1 MIDRVLVLLLAGCT
15 LFGVVIFVELTL
27 HGGGTSAALPVA
39 TRPEPAIP
47 PRVQGPRADDLLT
60 TILGRPLLSPTRQ
73 PGARESPDPPTGPGL
88 TDVRLTGI
96 VIEPERNL
104 AIFAAPG
111 AKPTVRS
118 EGETMNEWRLDSIAL
133 REVVLSGPSG
143 TRTLQPKSDAGLARR
158 AAAPPRP
165 AQNSAQAA
173 APIPQPPATATRP
186 GIAPPVAGRPK
197 ARSIPALQSPGTPTS
212 PLRPPGAPRERQ

>member
-1 MIDRVLVLLLAGCT
+1 MIDRVLVLLLAGCA
-15 LFGVVIFVELTL
+15 LFGVVIFVEATL
-27 HGGGTSAALPVA
+27 DGGGTSAGLPVA

-47 PRVQGPRADDLLT
+47 PRVQGPRVDDLLT
-60 TILGRPLLSPTRQ
+60 TILGRPLFSPTRQ
-73 PGARESPDPPTGPGL
+73 PGVRESPDPPTGPGL

-96 VIEPERNL
+96 VIEPERHL
-104 AIFAAPG
+104 AIFTAPG
-111 AKPTVRS
+111 AKPMVRS
-118 EGETMNEWRLDSIAL
+118 EGETMNDWRLDSITL

-143 TRTLQPKSDAGLARR
+143 TRTLQLKSDAGLARR
-158 AAAPPRP
+158 VAAPPRP

-186 GIAPPVAGRPK
+186 GIAPPVVARPK
-197 ARSIPALQSPGTPTS
+197 ARSMPAVQSPGT

>member
-15 LFGVVIFVELTL
+15 LFGVVIFAELTL
-27 HGGGTSAALPVA
+27 NGGGTSAGLPVA

-47 PRVQGPRADDLLT
+47 PRVQGPRVDDLLT
-60 TILGRPLLSPTRQ
+60 TILGRPLFSPTRQ

-96 VIEPERNL
+96 VIEPERHL

-118 EGETMNEWRLDSIAL
+118 EGETMNDWRLDSITL

-158 AAAPPRP
+158 VPTPPRP
-165 AQNSAQAA
+165 AQNSAQVA
-173 APIPQPPATATRP
+173 APGPQPPATAARP
-186 GIAPPVAGRPK
+186 GIAPPAVARPK
-197 ARSIPALQSPGTPTS
+197 ARSMPAVQSPGTPMS